1 MKVLVVRR
9 IESNGPNRIR
19 HSGLA
24 PESSGLPIDSGFRRN
39 DVPPTFFQH
48 SCLLKNFSLPLF
60 LFAWTSIATAESLT
74 NNDVIRVGPNR
85 TVQTIAAAAKLVP
98 DGGVIEVDAGEYL
111 GDVTAWNNKNVTIRA
126 NGGRVRLD
134 PAGTSAESKG
144 IWVVRGG
151 KVEIE
156 GFDFVNAAVPDR
168 NGAGIRLEKGH
179 LVVRNSTFTR
189 NENGILTGGDKDTV
203 LEIENCEFGHNGFGD
218 GRSHNLYVGT
228 IAKLIVTGSY
238 FHHAN
243 VGHLLKSRAAENHI
257 FYNRLTD
264 EIGGKA
270 SYELEFPNGGIAYV
284 VGNVIQQ
291 SSTTEN
297 PNIVSYGAEGN
308 RWPVNTL
315 YLVNNTLVDNR
326 PQSGVFLSVRQ
337 GLGAITAVNN
347 LLVGQGK
354 LETAGP
360 GNYRNNFNVDWDE
373 FVFAARDDFHLKPGS
388 KLRGKGIA
396 PPRAVDVDLT
406 PRKDYIHQRSA
417 RDVNP
422 QNLNPGAFQN

>member
-1 MKVLVVRR
+1 MKRRLRTFLLYLLTLWIPIALAENLPSDKVV
-9 IESNGPNRIR
+9 
-19 HSGLA
+19 
-24 PESSGLPIDSGFRRN
+24 
-39 DVPPTFFQH
+39 
-48 SCLLKNFSLPLF
+48 
-60 LFAWTSIATAESLT
+60 
-74 NNDVIRVGPNR
+74 RVGPSR
-85 TVQTIAAAAKLVP
+85 TVQTIQAAAELVP
-98 DGGVIEVDAGEYL
+98 DGGAIEVDAGEYL
-111 GDVTAWNNKNVTIRA
+111 GDVAVWNNKNVTIRA

-134 PAGTSAESKG
+134 AAGASTEGKG
-144 IWVVRGG
+144 IWVIRGG

-168 NGAGIRLEKGH
+168 NGAGIRLEKGY

-270 SYELEFPNGGIAYV
+270 SYELEFPNGGVAYV

-297 PNIVSYGAEGN
+297 PNIISYGAEGN
-308 RWPVNTL
+308 LWPANAL

>member
-19 HSGLA
+19 HSGLG

-189 NENGILTGGDKDTV
+189 NENGILTGGDKNTV

-218 GRSHNLYVGT
+218 GRSHNLYVGA

-243 VGHLLKSRAAENHI
+243 VGHLLKSRASENHI

-264 EIGGKA
+264 ETGGKA

-326 PQSGVFLSVRQ
+326 PHNGVFLRLRQ
-337 GLGAITAVNN
+337 GLGTITAVNN

-354 LETAGP
+354 LDDAGP

-373 FVFAARDDFHLKPGS
+373 FVFAAREDFRLRPGS
-388 KLRGKGIA
+388 RLLGKGIDS
-396 PPRAVDVDLT
+396 PKVVSFSEDDCT
-406 PRKDYIHQRSA
+406 
-417 RDVNP
+417 
-422 QNLNPGAFQN
+422 